1 MRRILKSRCAV
12 VRFCF
17 TALAIFISVCTTPSA
32 AASEVLEPSG
42 AVILGA
48 GLPPPWVTEYVIS
61 NDQPDTV
68 RAIIALY
75 PGMSICPDPCPNFKM
90 VQLPA
95 NGTVTTFGP
104 AGGFPRLLVVGG
116 ETDKMPAFRVRTYNV
131 ENPTQAVDLPI
142 FRFSTI
148 FASNPDKLVFGIRPQ
163 ATRTN
168 LLLANIALPSGG
180 NEVTLQIDVFSSDG
194 RPLSSRD
201 VIVAPNEQIY
211 IVDIGRYLGI
221 PNPAPGQVRVTR
233 VGGTGVFWGI
243 SPSVN
248 ADGTISITLGQIP

>member
-1 MRRILKSRCAV
+1 MPRILEPRYAI
-12 VRFCF
+12 VRFCLV
-17 TALAIFISVCTTPSA
+17 ALAIFIGDRTKARAFAP
-32 AASEVLEPSG
+32 EVVEPTG

-61 NDQPDTV
+61 NDQADIV
-68 RAIIALY
+68 RAIIGLY
-75 PGMSICPDPCPNFKM
+75 PGTSICPDPCPNFKI

-95 NGTVTTFGP
+95 NGTVTTLGP

-116 ETDKMPAFRVRTYNV
+116 ETAKMPAFRVRTYNV
-131 ENPTQAVDLPI
+131 DNPAQAVDLPI
-142 FRFSTI
+142 FRLSTI
-148 FASNPDKLVFGIRPQ
+148 FASNPDKLVFAIRPQ
-163 ATRTN
+163 TTRTN
-168 LLLANIALPSGG
+168 LLLANIALQSGG
-180 NEVTLQIDVFSSDG
+180 NEITLQIEVFSSDG

-201 VIVAPNEQIY
+201 VTVAPNEQIY

-221 PNPAPGQVRVTR
+221 PNPAPGQLRVIR
-233 VGGTGVFWGI
+233 VEGTGVFWGI